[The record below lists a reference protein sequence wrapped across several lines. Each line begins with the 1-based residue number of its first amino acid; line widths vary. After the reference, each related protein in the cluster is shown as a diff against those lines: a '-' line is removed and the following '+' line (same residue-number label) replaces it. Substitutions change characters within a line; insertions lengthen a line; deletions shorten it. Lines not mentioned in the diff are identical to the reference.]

1 MAGVAIRWCES
12 EVRDFEWSNT
22 LSNGSFLVAA
32 LAGLRIARRRRL
44 PATFLAAEAAL
55 VIVFAGSVA
64 FHATAGG
71 SWFAELLDEI
81 PMGLLAFT
89 YLLTVKDVHAWTR
102 PPHWRSVLWAG
113 GGGAFAGY
121 GVYVYRR
128 DHAIFSLIFTAQCL
142 LAGLLA
148 VDAGKALAVPR
159 GTWFAF
165 LGLILTGKV
174 IWEYER
180 RGVNQGGSPRPPR
193 GEMAGRSRRRRGRRA
208 GRSRVD
214 RGGAAAAVR
223 IVRGEIAATPRPPC
237 GPSPRRDMRRRY
249 ERHLYRT
256 DACPATATDPRF
268 WCHALWHVFS
278 AAAHHAA
285 MVYHGDLWVAWDS
298 KRRK

>member
-1 MAGVAIRWCES
+1 
-12 EVRDFEWSNT
+12 
-22 LSNGSFLVAA
+22 
-32 LAGLRIARRRRL
+32 
-44 PATFLAAEAAL
+44 
-55 VIVFAGSVA
+55 
-64 FHATAGG
+64 
-71 SWFAELLDEI
+71 
-81 PMGLLAFT
+81 MGLLAFT

-102 PPHWRSVLWAG
+102 PPHWRTVLWAG

-148 VDAGKALAVPR
+148 FDAGKALAVPR

-174 IWEYER
+174 IWE
-180 RGVNQGGSPRPPR
+180 
-193 GEMAGRSRRRRGRRA
+193 
-208 GRSRVD
+208 
-214 RGGAAAAVR
+214 
-223 IVRGEIAATPRPPC
+223 
-237 GPSPRRDMRRRY
+237 Y